1 MRIGSILGILGLLLL
16 VDLAEAW
23 TPGLKITPQNES
35 TVRWGWNNATTNR
48 MQDNYTCSANE
59 RCTGIVN
66 VTVSA
71 YLWAGPRDVTRGSY
85 RPTFALHTDHGQ
97 INVTTKVTV
106 VCWKKKHDMF
116 LCIYHLLKKTKNIK
130 IAQAMLLGVGRLI

>member
-1 MRIGSILGILGLLLL
+1 M
-16 VDLAEAW
+16 
-23 TPGLKITPQNES
+23 
-35 TVRWGWNNATTNR
+35 
-48 MQDNYTCSANE
+48 
-59 RCTGIVN
+59 N

-97 INVTTKVTV
+97 INVTAKVTV
-106 VCWKKKHDMF
+106 VCCKKKKHEIF
-116 LCIYHLLKKTKNIK
+116 SIYHLLKKTKNIK

>member
-23 TPGLKITPQNES
+23 TPGLKITPRNES

-97 INVTTKVTV
+97 INVTAKVTV
-106 VCWKKKHDMF
+106 VCCKKKHEIF
-116 LCIYHLLKKTKNIK
+116 SIYHLLKKTKNIK

>member
-1 MRIGSILGILGLLLL
+1 M
-16 VDLAEAW
+16 
-23 TPGLKITPQNES
+23 
-35 TVRWGWNNATTNR
+35 
-48 MQDNYTCSANE
+48 
-59 RCTGIVN
+59 N

-97 INVTTKVTV
+97 INVTAKVTV
-106 VCWKKKHDMF
+106 VCCKKNTKF
-116 LCIYHLLKKTKNIK
+116 FQSIKKTKNIK

>member
-23 TPGLKITPQNES
+23 TPGLKITPRNES

-85 RPTFALHTDHGQ
+85 RPTFALHTDHGR
-97 INVTTKVTV
+97 INVTAKVTV
-106 VCWKKKHDMF
+106 VCCKKKNEIF
-116 LCIYHLLKKTKNIK
+116 SIYHLLKKTKNIK
-130 IAQAMLLGVGRLI
+130 LHRQCF

>member
-1 MRIGSILGILGLLLL
+1 
-16 VDLAEAW
+16 
-23 TPGLKITPQNES
+23 
-35 TVRWGWNNATTNR
+35 

-59 RCTGIVN
+59 RCAGIVN

-97 INVTTKVTV
+97 INVTAKITV
-106 VCWKKKHDMF
+106 VCCKKNTTFFFNLSSSEKDKE
-116 LCIYHLLKKTKNIK
+116 YK
-130 IAQAMLLGVGRLI
+130 IAQAMLLGVGRLILQKLKF